1 MMQQTAA
8 DPAAQVVVKAWTD
21 PAYRARLL
29 ADPRAALMELGIEY
43 REDIALEVYDNT
55 GSIHHAIVCTPCS
68 CYPGWLTAAPAYWKA
83 PDYKAKIN
91 RDAAGTLMEMGLRL
105 GEGLELKV
113 IDTDPA
119 RRAMVIP
126 PHPDPGGRLGAA
138 ELAEHVTNL
147 TLVGHAR

>member
-1 MMQQTAA
+1 MQRTAA
-8 DPAAQVVVKAWTD
+8 APAAQVVVKAWTD
-21 PAYRARLL
+21 PAYKARLL

-68 CYPGWLTAAPAYWKA
+68 CYPGWLTSAPVYWKA

-91 RDAAGTLMEMGLRL
+91 RDAAGTLMDMGLFL
-105 GEGLELKV
+105 SEDLELKI

-126 PHPDPGGRLGAA
+126 PHPAPNGRLNAA
-138 ELAEHVTNL
+138 ELAERVTNL

>member
-1 MMQQTAA
+1 MEQRAA

-21 PAYRARLL
+21 PAYKARLL
-29 ADPRAALMELGIEY
+29 AAPRGALMELGIEY
-43 REDIALEVYDNT
+43 SEDIALEVYDNT

-83 PDYKAKIN
+83 PDYKARIN
-91 RDAAGTLMEMGLRL
+91 RDAAGTLLEMGLRL

-119 RRAMVIP
+119 RRAMVVP
-126 PHPDPGGRLGAA
+126 PHPDPDGRLSAA
-138 ELAEHVTNL
+138 ELAAHVTNL

>member
-21 PAYRARLL
+21 PAYKARLL

-43 REDIALEVYDNT
+43 AEDIALEVHDNT

-83 PDYKAKIN
+83 PDYKDQIN
-91 RDAAGTLMEMGLRL
+91 RDAAGTLLAMGLRL
-105 GEGLELKV
+105 SEDLELKI

-126 PHPDPGGRLGAA
+126 PHPDASERLSDE
-138 ELAEHVTNL
+138 ELAGHVTNL

>member
-1 MMQQTAA
+1 MMQQTVA

-21 PAYRARLL
+21 PAYKARLL
-29 ADPRAALMELGIEY
+29 AGPRAALRELGIAY
-43 REDIALEVYDNT
+43 HEDIALEVYDNT

-68 CYPGWLTAAPAYWKA
+68 CYPGWLTAAPAYWKDA
-83 PDYKAKIN
+83 DYKARIN
-91 RDAAGTLMEMGLRL
+91 RDAAGTLLEMGLRL
-105 GEGLELKV
+105 SEGLELKV

-126 PHPDPGGRLGAA
+126 PHPDPSGRLSAA
-138 ELAEHVTNL
+138 ELAAHVTDL

>member
-1 MMQQTAA
+1 MRQQTAA
-8 DPAAQVVVKAWTD
+8 EPAAQVIVKAWTD
-21 PAYRARLL
+21 AAYKARLL

-43 REDIALEVYDNT
+43 SEGIALEVYDNT
-55 GSIHHAIVCTPCS
+55 GAIHHAIVCTPCS

-113 IDTDPA
+113 IDTDPV

-126 PHPDPGGRLGAA
+126 PHPDPGGRLDAA
-138 ELAEHVTNL
+138 ELAAHVTDL

>member
-1 MMQQTAA
+1 
-8 DPAAQVVVKAWTD
+8 
-21 PAYRARLL
+21 
-29 ADPRAALMELGIEY
+29 MELGIAY

-91 RDAAGTLMEMGLRL
+91 RDAAGTLVDMGLRL
-105 GEGLELKV
+105 SDGLELKV